1 MYIDR
6 PLKDYLDDAASSSPT
21 PGGGSV
27 SALIGALG
35 STMAQMA
42 ANFTVGKE
50 KFKDVEDEV
59 KELLERCEDACLRL
73 LDLMEED
80 IAAYSIV
87 TGAYRMARQTE
98 EQKRQRSAKIQEALG
113 EAMQAPL
120 EVCRQCLYLMQAV
133 RSLSEVANPNLASD
147 VGVAA
152 VFARA
157 AFQGAKLNI
166 LVNLANIKDKEL
178 VLMTQ
183 NEIDDAESEI
193 DGLAE
198 TTLEKVHEIIG
209 I

>member
-1 MYIDR
+1 MYADR
-6 PLKDYLDDAASSSPT
+6 PLIDYINDAASNNPT

-27 SALIGALG
+27 SALVGALG

-50 KFKDVEDEV
+50 KFRDVEDEV
-59 KELLERCEDACLRL
+59 QELLGRCKDACSRL

-87 TGAYRMARQTE
+87 TGAYRMPRETQE
-98 EQKRQRSAKIQEALG
+98 EKEARSAKIQEALT

-120 EVCRQCLYLMQAV
+120 EVCRQCLYLMQAG
-133 RSLSEVANPNLASD
+133 RSLAEVANPNLASD

-152 VFARA
+152 VFTRA
-157 AFQGAKLNI
+157 AFQGAKLNV

-178 VLMTQ
+178 VLMTRSEIEDAE
-183 NEIDDAESEI
+183 NEIE
-193 DGLAE
+193 GLARA
-198 TTLEKVHEIIG
+198 TLEKVHGIIG
-209 I
+209 M

>member
-1 MYIDR
+1 MYADR
-6 PLKDYLDDAASSSPT
+6 PLTDYINDAASNDPT

-27 SALIGALG
+27 SALVGALG
-35 STMAQMA
+35 STMARMA

-59 KELLERCEDACLRL
+59 KELLGRCKDACSRF

-87 TGAYRMARQTE
+87 TSAYRMPRETQE
-98 EQKRQRSAKIQEALG
+98 EKEVRSAKIQEALT
-113 EAMQAPL
+113 EAMQVPL
-120 EVCRQCLYLMQAV
+120 EVCRQCLYMMQAG
-133 RSLSEVANPNLASD
+133 RSLVEVANPNLASD

-152 VFARA
+152 VFTRA
-157 AFQGAKLNI
+157 AFQGAKLNV

-178 VLMTQ
+178 VLMTR

-193 DGLAE
+193 AGLAE
-198 TTLEKVHEIIG
+198 ATLEKVRSIIG
-209 I
+209 M

>member
-1 MYIDR
+1 
-6 PLKDYLDDAASSSPT
+6 
-21 PGGGSV
+21 
-27 SALIGALG
+27 
-35 STMAQMA
+35 
-42 ANFTVGKE
+42 
-50 KFKDVEDEV
+50 
-59 KELLERCEDACLRL
+59 
-73 LDLMEED
+73 MEED

-87 TGAYRMARQTE
+87 TAAYRMPRETPE
-98 EQKRQRSAKIQEALG
+98 EKEERSAKIQEALI

-120 EVCRQCLYLMQAV
+120 EVCRQCLYLMQAN
-133 RSLSEVANPNLASD
+133 RSLIEVANPNLASD

-152 VFARA
+152 VFTRA
-157 AFQGAKLNI
+157 AFQGAKLNV

-198 TTLEKVHEIIG
+198 TTLEKVHSIIG

>member
-6 PLKDYLDDAASSSPT
+6 PLKDYIDDAASNSPT

-27 SALIGALG
+27 SALVGALG

-59 KELLERCEDACLRL
+59 KELLARCEDACLRL

-87 TGAYRMARQTE
+87 TGAYRMPRETE
-98 EQKRQRSAKIQEALG
+98 EQKAQRTAKIQEALV

-120 EVCRQCLYLMQAV
+120 EVCRQCLYMMQAI
-133 RSLSEVANPNLASD
+133 RSLSEVANPNLSSD

-152 VFARA
+152 IFARA
-157 AFQGAKLNI
+157 AFQGAKLNV
-166 LVNLANIKDKEL
+166 LVNLAGIKDKEL

-183 NEIDDAESEI
+183 NEIDDAENEI
-193 DGLAE
+193 DGLSE

-209 I
+209 M